1 MEEALAD
8 TEPWSHP
15 SGATVVVQN
24 VVATVN
30 LRCPLD
36 LKQIACAARNAEYNP
51 KKFAAVIMRIREPRC
66 TSLLFST
73 GKMVVTGSK
82 SEMLARTGARKLA
95 AIVKKLGYAPKFSEF
110 KIQNMVSTADV
121 GFPIRLEA
129 LAYAHAKFS
138 SYEPELFPGL
148 IYRLVN
154 PKTVLLI
161 FVSGRLVITGG
172 KALDHLHT
180 AFDKIYPLLC
190 EFKKETR
197 PHRPELPLPPPAT
210 TDDAATQQRRTPAD
224 LVVPALPAAPAWT
237 SAAPSS

>member
-1 MEEALAD
+1 MSQEAVVERAED
-8 TEPWSHP
+8 FEAAEEPWSHP

-30 LRCPLD
+30 LRVPID
-36 LKQIACAARNAEYNP
+36 LKKVALSARNAEYNP
-51 KKFAAVIMRIREPRC
+51 KKFAAVIMRIRDPRC
-66 TSLLFST
+66 TALVFST
-73 GKMVVTGSK
+73 GKMVVTGAK
-82 SEMLARTGARKLA
+82 SEQQSRQGARKFA

-110 KIQNMVSTADV
+110 KIQNMVATADV

-129 LAYAHAKFS
+129 LTYAHAKFS

-148 IYRLVN
+148 VYRLVN

-172 KALDHLHT
+172 KALDQLHT
-180 AFDKIYPLLC
+180 AFDKMYPVIC

-197 PHRPELPLPPPAT
+197 PHPG
-210 TDDAATQQRRTPAD
+210 DQ
-224 LVVPALPAAPAWT
+224 PALPSTDPQPDDLPNPDDIDAGL
-237 SAAPSS
+237 SASAL